1 MAWPCREEIWG
12 EGMDAAREAFADVA
26 RAIAEFE
33 PVTMVCNPADVSEA
47 SLILGNRTSI
57 DVMSIEIDD
66 SWLRDSGPTFLI
78 DRQST
83 LAGVAWR
90 FNAWGEKVKPYA
102 NDAAVARRILDHLK
116 VRRFDAPFVLEGG
129 SIHVDGEGTL
139 ITTEQCL
146 LNPNRNPSLSKAE
159 IEQNLRDW
167 LGVSTIVWL
176 PEGLED
182 DDTDGHVDNI
192 ACFAKPGVV
201 IALSTEDKSDPNFDV
216 LQTNLE
222 ILRSTKDAKGRALQV
237 IELPQPARR
246 ERGGRRLALSY
257 INFTFAN
264 GGIVMPGFNV
274 AEDARA
280 YRTLRDAFPDR
291 QIIQVG
297 SAGDIVAG
305 GGGIHCI
312 TQQQPA
318 A

>member
-1 MAWPCREEIWG
+1 
-12 EGMDAAREAFADVA
+12 MDAAREAFADVA
-26 RAIAEFE
+26 RAIAQFE

-57 DVMSIEIDD
+57 DVLSIEIDD
-66 SWLRDSGPTFLI
+66 SWLRDSGPTFLL
-78 DRQST
+78 DRQGA
-83 LAGVAWR
+83 LAGVDWR

-201 IALSTEDKSDPNFDV
+201 VALSTDDKADPNFDV

-222 ILRSTKDAKGRALQV
+222 ILRSAKDAKGRPLQV
-237 IELPQPARR
+237 VEVPQPARQ
-246 ERGGRRLALSY
+246 EKGGRRLALSY
-257 INFTFAN
+257 INFFFTN
-264 GGIVMPGFNV
+264 GGLVMPGFNV
-274 AEDARA
+274 PEDARA
-280 YRTLRDAFPDR
+280 YRILRDTFPDR